1 MVPYHIMRLSCRH
14 PTPVRRFARDARC
27 RAADAARH
35 VQPQMPFTA
44 IYNHERVKA
53 AILVAVV
60 DPSVS
65 CLVSGRRGTAKSILC
80 RSVRDLMPF
89 DAGSF
94 CEVPLGVSDDALLGT
109 IDLDASI
116 QKGEPVWDP
125 GILARAHRGALY
137 IDEINLLDE
146 ATLSLI
152 LATLSS
158 SVVRCEREGLSVQA
172 PCECLAMASYNAQE
186 GELRP
191 HVADRFGVI
200 VSTDSDESMF
210 DVPMNRIAAID
221 VAMRWSD
228 SAMRV
233 LEEYESEQVE
243 LREHIEISRRL
254 LPNVQIDES
263 RIRRILGVCIACGVQ
278 GHRAELFAV
287 RIARASAA
295 LRHSIDV
302 DDQDVNVALS
312 LAVLP
317 RATREPTEEILNPPP
332 SAQTQG
338 SRQAERERNDQT
350 DEEEDEVQE
359 EEANAGEM
367 EPQTIEADESKLDV
381 KQLMDTFEKAM
392 LSSFAEK
399 KQSSGTASGKTKRT
413 STMNMQRGRYV
424 KPIFPPGGDI
434 KSGRIAIDATLR
446 AAAPFQLARRKRMQQ
461 QQQANKKKLVYIT
474 QDDIRLKKLSRRSS
488 ALTIFL
494 VDASGSMALNRMSVA
509 KAAVLKLLA
518 ASYTKRD
525 SVSLVEMSG
534 DAAVVLLPPTRS
546 TLLVSR
552 RLAVMPCGGGTPLA
566 HGLKT
571 ASLVALNALKVRG
584 GKSAG
589 QIRLV
594 VLTDGR
600 PTRSLEWSENPSS
613 RVDSNAPTRQQLQEE
628 CLATAALV
636 RKRAR
641 FLRAL
646 VVDTDSAFVSDKF
659 CLPLANRMHAAYYA
673 LPRLEE
679 SSFADFIS
687 TESYL

>member
-1 MVPYHIMRLSCRH
+1 MRLSCARRH
-14 PTPVRRFARDARC
+14 HTPVCRSARDVRC
-27 RAADAARH
+27 RAAARH

-53 AILVAVV
+53 AILVAAV

-65 CLVSGRRGTAKSILC
+65 LLVSGRRGTAKSILC

-89 DAGSF
+89 DAGTF

-125 GILARAHRGALY
+125 GILARSHRGVCY
-137 IDEINLLDE
+137 IDEINLLED

-172 PCECLAMASYNAQE
+172 PCECLAMASYNVAE

-191 HVADRFGVI
+191 SVADRFSMI
-200 VSTDSDESMF
+200 VSTDDDEATFSI
-210 DVPMNRIAAID
+210 PLNRIAATD
-221 VAMRWSD
+221 VAMQWSD
-228 SAMRV
+228 SSMRV
-233 LEEYESEQVE
+233 LEEYESEQAE
-243 LREHIEISRRL
+243 LREHIGISRRL
-254 LPNVQIDES
+254 LPNVRIDES
-263 RIRRILGVCIACGVQ
+263 QIRRILSVCVACGVQ

-287 RIARASAA
+287 QIARASAA
-295 LRHSIDV
+295 LQHSIDV

-317 RATREPTEEILNPPP
+317 RATREPTEDILNPPP

-338 SRQAERERNDQT
+338 TRQAERERNDQN
-350 DEEEDEVQE
+350 DEEKDEMQE

-367 EPQTIEADESKLDV
+367 EPQTIEADESKLNV
-381 KQLMDTFEKAM
+381 KQMMDVYEKAM

-399 KQSSGTASGKTKRT
+399 KQSSGAASGKTKRT
-413 STMNMQRGRYV
+413 STMSMQRGRYV
-424 KPIFPPGGDI
+424 KPIFPPGGNI

-446 AAAPFQLARRKRMQQ
+446 AAAPFQLARRRRMQ

-509 KAAVLKLLA
+509 KAAILRLLQI
-518 ASYTKRD
+518 SYTKRD

-571 ASLVALNALKVRG
+571 ASRVALNAHKVRG

-613 RVDSNAPTRQQLQEE
+613 RVDSNAPTRQELQEE
-628 CLATAALV
+628 ILTLV
-636 RKRAR
+636 LRLDDFLH
-641 FLRAL
+641 FLRCRL
-646 VVDTDSAFVSDKF
+646 VIDTDSAFVSDKF
-659 CLPLANRMHAAYYA
+659 CLSLANRMHAAYYA

-687 TESYL
+687 TASYL

>member
-1 MVPYHIMRLSCRH
+1 MRLSCARRH
-14 PTPVRRFARDARC
+14 HTPVCRFARDVRC
-27 RAADAARH
+27 RAAARH

-53 AILVAVV
+53 AILVAAV

-65 CLVSGRRGTAKSILC
+65 LLVSGRRGTAKSILC

-89 DAGSF
+89 DAGTF

-116 QKGEPVWDP
+116 QTGEPVWDP
-125 GILARAHRGALY
+125 GILARSHRGVCY
-137 IDEINLLDE
+137 IDEINLLED

-172 PCECLAMASYNAQE
+172 PCECLAMASYNVAE

-191 HVADRFGVI
+191 SVADRFSMI
-200 VSTDSDESMF
+200 VSTDDDEATFSI
-210 DVPMNRIAAID
+210 PLNRIAATD
-221 VAMRWSD
+221 VAMQWSD
-228 SAMRV
+228 SSMRV
-233 LEEYESEQVE
+233 LEEYESEQAE
-243 LREHIEISRRL
+243 LREHIGISRRL
-254 LPNVQIDES
+254 LPNVRIDES
-263 RIRRILGVCIACGVQ
+263 QIRRILSVCVACGVQ

-287 RIARASAA
+287 QIARASAA
-295 LRHSIDV
+295 LQHSIDV

-317 RATREPTEEILNPPP
+317 RATREPTEDILNPPP

-338 SRQAERERNDQT
+338 TRQAERERNDQN
-350 DEEEDEVQE
+350 DEEKDEMQE

-367 EPQTIEADESKLDV
+367 EPQTIEADESKLNV
-381 KQLMDTFEKAM
+381 KQMMDVYEKAM

-399 KQSSGTASGKTKRT
+399 KQSSGAASGKTKRT
-413 STMNMQRGRYV
+413 STMSMQRGRYV
-424 KPIFPPGGDI
+424 KPIFPPGGNI

-446 AAAPFQLARRKRMQQ
+446 AAAPFQLARRKRMQ

-509 KAAVLKLLA
+509 KAAILRLLQI
-518 ASYTKRD
+518 SYTKRD

-571 ASLVALNALKVRG
+571 ASRVALNAHKVRG

-613 RVDSNAPTRQQLQEE
+613 RVDSNAPTRQELQEE
-628 CLATAALV
+628 ILTLV
-636 RKRAR
+636 LRLDDFLH
-641 FLRAL
+641 FLRCRL
-646 VVDTDSAFVSDKF
+646 VIDTDSAFVSDKF
-659 CLPLANRMHAAYYA
+659 CLSLANRMHAAYYA

-687 TESYL
+687 TASYL

>member
-1 MVPYHIMRLSCRH
+1 
-14 PTPVRRFARDARC
+14 
-27 RAADAARH
+27 
-35 VQPQMPFTA
+35 MPFTA

-53 AILVAVV
+53 AILVAAV

-65 CLVSGRRGTAKSILC
+65 LLVSGRRGTAKSILC

-89 DAGSF
+89 DAGTF

-125 GILARAHRGALY
+125 GILARSHRGVCY
-137 IDEINLLDE
+137 IDEINLLED

-172 PCECLAMASYNAQE
+172 PCECLAMASYNVAE

-191 HVADRFGVI
+191 SVADRFSMI
-200 VSTDSDESMF
+200 VSTDDDEATFSI
-210 DVPMNRIAAID
+210 PLNRIAATD
-221 VAMRWSD
+221 VAMQWSD
-228 SAMRV
+228 SSMRV
-233 LEEYESEQVE
+233 LEEYESEQAE
-243 LREHIEISRRL
+243 LREHIGISRRL
-254 LPNVQIDES
+254 LPNVRIDES
-263 RIRRILGVCIACGVQ
+263 QIRRILSMCVACGVQ

-287 RIARASAA
+287 QIARASAA
-295 LRHSIDV
+295 LQHSIDV

-317 RATREPTEEILNPPP
+317 RATREPTEDILNPPP

-338 SRQAERERNDQT
+338 TRQAERERNDQN
-350 DEEEDEVQE
+350 DEEKDEMQE

-367 EPQTIEADESKLDV
+367 EPQTIEADESKLNV
-381 KQLMDTFEKAM
+381 KQMMDVYEKAM

-399 KQSSGTASGKTKRT
+399 KQSSGAASGKTKRT
-413 STMNMQRGRYV
+413 STMSMQRGRYV
-424 KPIFPPGGDI
+424 KPIFPPGGNI

-446 AAAPFQLARRKRMQQ
+446 AAAPFQLARRKRMQ

-509 KAAVLKLLA
+509 KAAILRLLQI
-518 ASYTKRD
+518 SYTKRD

-571 ASLVALNALKVRG
+571 ASRVALNAHKVRG

-613 RVDSNAPTRQQLQEE
+613 RVDSNAPTRQELQEE
-628 CLATAALV
+628 ILTLV
-636 RKRAR
+636 LRLDDFLH
-641 FLRAL
+641 FLRCRL
-646 VVDTDSAFVSDKF
+646 VIDTDSAFVSDKF
-659 CLPLANRMHAAYYA
+659 CLSLANRMHAAYYA

-687 TESYL
+687 TASYL

>member
-1 MVPYHIMRLSCRH
+1 
-14 PTPVRRFARDARC
+14 
-27 RAADAARH
+27 
-35 VQPQMPFTA
+35 
-44 IYNHERVKA
+44 
-53 AILVAVV
+53 
-60 DPSVS
+60 
-65 CLVSGRRGTAKSILC
+65 
-80 RSVRDLMPF
+80 MPF
-89 DAGSF
+89 DAGTF

-125 GILARAHRGALY
+125 GILARSHRGVCY
-137 IDEINLLDE
+137 IDEINLLED

-172 PCECLAMASYNAQE
+172 PCECLAMASYNVAE

-191 HVADRFGVI
+191 SVADRFSMI
-200 VSTDSDESMF
+200 VSTDDDEATFSI
-210 DVPMNRIAAID
+210 PLNRIAATD
-221 VAMRWSD
+221 VAMQWSD
-228 SAMRV
+228 SSMRV
-233 LEEYESEQVE
+233 LEEYESEQAE
-243 LREHIEISRRL
+243 LREHIGISRRL
-254 LPNVQIDES
+254 LPNVRIDES
-263 RIRRILGVCIACGVQ
+263 QIRRILSVCVACGVQ

-287 RIARASAA
+287 QIARASAA
-295 LRHSIDV
+295 LQHSIDV

-317 RATREPTEEILNPPP
+317 RATREPTEDILNPPP

-338 SRQAERERNDQT
+338 TRQAERERNDQN
-350 DEEEDEVQE
+350 DEEKDEMQE

-367 EPQTIEADESKLDV
+367 EPQTIEADESKLNV
-381 KQLMDTFEKAM
+381 KQMMDVYEKAM

-399 KQSSGTASGKTKRT
+399 KQSSGAASGKTKRT
-413 STMNMQRGRYV
+413 STMSMQRGRYV
-424 KPIFPPGGDI
+424 KPIFPPSGNI

-446 AAAPFQLARRKRMQQ
+446 AAAPFQLARRKRMQ

-509 KAAVLKLLA
+509 KAAILRLLQI
-518 ASYTKRD
+518 SYTKRD

-571 ASLVALNALKVRG
+571 ASRVALNAHKVRG

-613 RVDSNAPTRQQLQEE
+613 RVDSNAPTRQELQEE
-628 CLATAALV
+628 ILTLV
-636 RKRAR
+636 LRLDDFLH
-641 FLRAL
+641 FLRCRL
-646 VVDTDSAFVSDKF
+646 VIDTDSAFVSDKF
-659 CLPLANRMHAAYYA
+659 CLSLANRMHAAYYA

-687 TESYL
+687 TASYL

>member
-1 MVPYHIMRLSCRH
+1 
-14 PTPVRRFARDARC
+14 
-27 RAADAARH
+27 
-35 VQPQMPFTA
+35 
-44 IYNHERVKA
+44 
-53 AILVAVV
+53 
-60 DPSVS
+60 
-65 CLVSGRRGTAKSILC
+65 
-80 RSVRDLMPF
+80 MPF
-89 DAGSF
+89 DAGTF

-125 GILARAHRGALY
+125 GILARSHRGVCY
-137 IDEINLLDE
+137 IDEINLLED

-172 PCECLAMASYNAQE
+172 PCECLAMASYNVAE

-191 HVADRFGVI
+191 SVADRFSMI
-200 VSTDSDESMF
+200 VSTDDDEATFSI
-210 DVPMNRIAAID
+210 PLNRIAATD
-221 VAMRWSD
+221 VAMQWSD
-228 SAMRV
+228 SSMRV
-233 LEEYESEQVE
+233 LEEYESEQAE
-243 LREHIEISRRL
+243 LREHIGISRRL
-254 LPNVQIDES
+254 LPNVRIDES
-263 RIRRILGVCIACGVQ
+263 QIRRILSVCVACGVQ

-287 RIARASAA
+287 QIARASAA
-295 LRHSIDV
+295 LQHSIDV

-317 RATREPTEEILNPPP
+317 RATREPTEDILNPPP

-338 SRQAERERNDQT
+338 TRQAERERNDQN
-350 DEEEDEVQE
+350 DEEKDEMQE

-367 EPQTIEADESKLDV
+367 EPQTIEADESKLNV
-381 KQLMDTFEKAM
+381 KQMMDVYEKAM

-399 KQSSGTASGKTKRT
+399 KQSSGAASGKTKRT
-413 STMNMQRGRYV
+413 STMSMQRGRYV
-424 KPIFPPGGDI
+424 KPIFPPGGNI

-446 AAAPFQLARRKRMQQ
+446 AAAPFQLARRKRMQ

-509 KAAVLKLLA
+509 KAAILRLLQI
-518 ASYTKRD
+518 SYTKRD

-571 ASLVALNALKVRG
+571 ASRVALNAHKVRG

-613 RVDSNAPTRQQLQEE
+613 RVDSNAPTRQELQEE
-628 CLATAALV
+628 ILTLV
-636 RKRAR
+636 LRLDDFLH
-641 FLRAL
+641 FLRCRL
-646 VVDTDSAFVSDKF
+646 VIDTDSAFVSDKF
-659 CLPLANRMHAAYYA
+659 CLSLANRMHAAYYA

-687 TESYL
+687 TASYL

>member
-1 MVPYHIMRLSCRH
+1 
-14 PTPVRRFARDARC
+14 
-27 RAADAARH
+27 
-35 VQPQMPFTA
+35 MPFTA

-53 AILVAVV
+53 AILVTAV

-65 CLVSGRRGTAKSILC
+65 LLVSGRRGTAKSILC

-89 DAGSF
+89 DAGTF

-125 GILARAHRGALY
+125 GILARSHRGVCY
-137 IDEINLLDE
+137 IDEINLLED

-172 PCECLAMASYNAQE
+172 PCECLAMASYNVAE

-191 HVADRFGVI
+191 SVADRFSMI
-200 VSTDSDESMF
+200 VSTDDDEATFSI
-210 DVPMNRIAAID
+210 PLNRIAATD
-221 VAMRWSD
+221 VAMQWSD
-228 SAMRV
+228 SSMRV
-233 LEEYESEQVE
+233 LEEYESEQAE
-243 LREHIEISRRL
+243 LREHIGISRRL
-254 LPNVQIDES
+254 LPNVRIDES
-263 RIRRILGVCIACGVQ
+263 QIRRILSVCVACGVQ

-287 RIARASAA
+287 QIARASAA
-295 LRHSIDV
+295 LQHSIDV

-317 RATREPTEEILNPPP
+317 RATREPTEDILNPPP

-338 SRQAERERNDQT
+338 TRQAERERNDQN
-350 DEEEDEVQE
+350 DEEKDEMQE

-367 EPQTIEADESKLDV
+367 EPQTIEADESKLNV
-381 KQLMDTFEKAM
+381 KQMMDVYEKAM

-399 KQSSGTASGKTKRT
+399 KQSSGAASGKTKRT
-413 STMNMQRGRYV
+413 STMSMQRGRYV
-424 KPIFPPGGDI
+424 KPIFPPGGNI

-446 AAAPFQLARRKRMQQ
+446 AAAPFQLARRKRMQ

-509 KAAVLKLLA
+509 KAAILRLLQI
-518 ASYTKRD
+518 SYTKRD

-571 ASLVALNALKVRG
+571 ASRVALNAHKVRG

-613 RVDSNAPTRQQLQEE
+613 RVDSNAPTRQELQEE
-628 CLATAALV
+628 ILTLV
-636 RKRAR
+636 LRLDDFLH
-641 FLRAL
+641 FLRCRL
-646 VVDTDSAFVSDKF
+646 VIDTDSAFVSDKF
-659 CLPLANRMHAAYYA
+659 CLSLANRMHAAYYA

-687 TESYL
+687 TASYL

>member
-1 MVPYHIMRLSCRH
+1 
-14 PTPVRRFARDARC
+14 
-27 RAADAARH
+27 
-35 VQPQMPFTA
+35 
-44 IYNHERVKA
+44 
-53 AILVAVV
+53 
-60 DPSVS
+60 
-65 CLVSGRRGTAKSILC
+65 
-80 RSVRDLMPF
+80 MPF
-89 DAGSF
+89 DAGTF

-125 GILARAHRGALY
+125 GILARSHRGVCY
-137 IDEINLLDE
+137 IDEINLLED

-152 LATLSS
+152 LAALSS

-172 PCECLAMASYNAQE
+172 PCECLAMASYNVAE

-191 HVADRFGVI
+191 SVADRFSMI
-200 VSTDSDESMF
+200 VSTDDDEATFSI
-210 DVPMNRIAAID
+210 PLNRIAATD
-221 VAMRWSD
+221 VAMQWSD
-228 SAMRV
+228 SSMRV
-233 LEEYESEQVE
+233 LEEYESEQAE
-243 LREHIEISRRL
+243 LREHIGISRRL
-254 LPNVQIDES
+254 LPNVRIDES
-263 RIRRILGVCIACGVQ
+263 QIRRILSVCVACGVQ

-287 RIARASAA
+287 QIARASAA
-295 LRHSIDV
+295 LQHSIDV

-317 RATREPTEEILNPPP
+317 RATREPTEDILNPPP

-338 SRQAERERNDQT
+338 TRQAERERNDQN
-350 DEEEDEVQE
+350 DEEKDEMQE

-367 EPQTIEADESKLDV
+367 EPQTIEADESKLNV
-381 KQLMDTFEKAM
+381 KQMMDVYEKAM

-399 KQSSGTASGKTKRT
+399 KQSSGAASGKTKRT
-413 STMNMQRGRYV
+413 STMSMQRGRYV
-424 KPIFPPGGDI
+424 KPIFPPGGNI

-446 AAAPFQLARRKRMQQ
+446 AAAPFQLARRKRMQ

-509 KAAVLKLLA
+509 KAAILRLLQI
-518 ASYTKRD
+518 SYTKRD

-571 ASLVALNALKVRG
+571 ASRVALNAHKVRG

-613 RVDSNAPTRQQLQEE
+613 RVDSNAPTRQELQEE
-628 CLATAALV
+628 ILTLV
-636 RKRAR
+636 LRLDDFLH
-641 FLRAL
+641 FLRCRL
-646 VVDTDSAFVSDKF
+646 VIDTDSAFVSDKF
-659 CLPLANRMHAAYYA
+659 CLSLANRMHAAYYA

-687 TESYL
+687 TASYL

>member
-1 MVPYHIMRLSCRH
+1 
-14 PTPVRRFARDARC
+14 
-27 RAADAARH
+27 
-35 VQPQMPFTA
+35 
-44 IYNHERVKA
+44 
-53 AILVAVV
+53 
-60 DPSVS
+60 
-65 CLVSGRRGTAKSILC
+65 
-80 RSVRDLMPF
+80 MPF
-89 DAGSF
+89 DAGTF

-116 QKGEPVWDP
+116 QTGEPVWDP
-125 GILARAHRGALY
+125 GILARSHRGVCY
-137 IDEINLLDE
+137 IDEINLLED

-172 PCECLAMASYNAQE
+172 PCECLAMASYNVAE

-191 HVADRFGVI
+191 SVADRFSMI
-200 VSTDSDESMF
+200 VSTDDDEATFSI
-210 DVPMNRIAAID
+210 PLNRIAATD
-221 VAMRWSD
+221 VAMQWSD
-228 SAMRV
+228 SSMRV
-233 LEEYESEQVE
+233 LEEYESEQAE
-243 LREHIEISRRL
+243 LREHIGISRRL
-254 LPNVQIDES
+254 LPNVRIDES
-263 RIRRILGVCIACGVQ
+263 QIRRILSVCVACGVQ

-287 RIARASAA
+287 QIARASAA
-295 LRHSIDV
+295 LQHSIDV

-317 RATREPTEEILNPPP
+317 RATREPTEDILNPPP

-338 SRQAERERNDQT
+338 TRQAERERNDQN
-350 DEEEDEVQE
+350 DEEKDEMQE

-367 EPQTIEADESKLDV
+367 EPQTIEADESKLNV
-381 KQLMDTFEKAM
+381 KQMMDVYEKAM

-399 KQSSGTASGKTKRT
+399 KQSSGAASGKTKRT
-413 STMNMQRGRYV
+413 STMSMQRGRYV
-424 KPIFPPGGDI
+424 KPIFPPGGNI

-446 AAAPFQLARRKRMQQ
+446 AAAPFQLARRKRMQ

-509 KAAVLKLLA
+509 KAAILRLLQI
-518 ASYTKRD
+518 SYTKRD

-571 ASLVALNALKVRG
+571 ASRVALNAHKVRG

-613 RVDSNAPTRQQLQEE
+613 RVDSNAPTRQELQEE
-628 CLATAALV
+628 ILTLV
-636 RKRAR
+636 LRLDDFLH
-641 FLRAL
+641 FLRCRL
-646 VVDTDSAFVSDKF
+646 VIDTDSAFVSDKF
-659 CLPLANRMHAAYYA
+659 CLSLANRMHAAYYA

-687 TESYL
+687 TASYL

>member
-1 MVPYHIMRLSCRH
+1 
-14 PTPVRRFARDARC
+14 
-27 RAADAARH
+27 
-35 VQPQMPFTA
+35 MPFTA

-53 AILVAVV
+53 AILVTAV

-65 CLVSGRRGTAKSILC
+65 LLVSGRRGTAKSILC

-89 DAGSF
+89 DAGTF

-116 QKGEPVWDP
+116 QTGEPVWDP
-125 GILARAHRGALY
+125 GILARSHRGVCY
-137 IDEINLLDE
+137 IDEINLLED

-172 PCECLAMASYNAQE
+172 PCECLAMASYNVAE

-191 HVADRFGVI
+191 SMADRFSMI
-200 VSTDSDESMF
+200 VSTDDDEATFSI
-210 DVPMNRIAAID
+210 PLNRIAATD
-221 VAMRWSD
+221 VAMQWSD
-228 SAMRV
+228 SSMRV
-233 LEEYESEQVE
+233 LEEYESEQAE
-243 LREHIEISRRL
+243 LREHIGISRRL
-254 LPNVQIDES
+254 LPNVRIDES
-263 RIRRILGVCIACGVQ
+263 QIRRILSVCVACGVQ

-287 RIARASAA
+287 QIARASAA
-295 LRHSIDV
+295 LQHSIDV

-317 RATREPTEEILNPPP
+317 RATREPTEDILNPPP

-338 SRQAERERNDQT
+338 TRQAERERNDQN
-350 DEEEDEVQE
+350 DEEKDEMQE

-367 EPQTIEADESKLDV
+367 EPQTIEADESKLNV
-381 KQLMDTFEKAM
+381 KQMMDVYEKAM

-399 KQSSGTASGKTKRT
+399 KQSSGAASGKTKRT
-413 STMNMQRGRYV
+413 STMSMQRGRYV
-424 KPIFPPGGDI
+424 KPIFPPGGNI

-446 AAAPFQLARRKRMQQ
+446 AAAPFQLARRKRMQ

-509 KAAVLKLLA
+509 KAAILRLLQI
-518 ASYTKRD
+518 SYTKRD

-571 ASLVALNALKVRG
+571 ASRVALNAHKVRG

-613 RVDSNAPTRQQLQEE
+613 RVDSNAPTRQELQEE
-628 CLATAALV
+628 ILTLV
-636 RKRAR
+636 LRLDDFLH
-641 FLRAL
+641 FLRCRL
-646 VVDTDSAFVSDKF
+646 VIDTDSAFVSDKF
-659 CLPLANRMHAAYYA
+659 CLSLANRMHAAYYA

-687 TESYL
+687 TASYL

>member
-1 MVPYHIMRLSCRH
+1 VC
-14 PTPVRRFARDARC
+14 
-27 RAADAARH
+27 
-35 VQPQMPFTA
+35 
-44 IYNHERVKA
+44 
-53 AILVAVV
+53 
-60 DPSVS
+60 
-65 CLVSGRRGTAKSILC
+65 
-80 RSVRDLMPF
+80 
-89 DAGSF
+89 
-94 CEVPLGVSDDALLGT
+94 
-109 IDLDASI
+109 
-116 QKGEPVWDP
+116 
-125 GILARAHRGALY
+125 Y
-137 IDEINLLDE
+137 IDEINLLED

-172 PCECLAMASYNAQE
+172 PCECLAMASYNVAE

-191 HVADRFGVI
+191 SVADRFSMI
-200 VSTDSDESMF
+200 VSTDDDEATFSI
-210 DVPMNRIAAID
+210 PLNRIAATD
-221 VAMRWSD
+221 VAMQWSD
-228 SAMRV
+228 SSMRV
-233 LEEYESEQVE
+233 LEEYESEQAE
-243 LREHIEISRRL
+243 LREHIGISRRL
-254 LPNVQIDES
+254 LPNVRIDES
-263 RIRRILGVCIACGVQ
+263 QIRRILSVCVACGVQ

-287 RIARASAA
+287 QIARASAA
-295 LRHSIDV
+295 LQHSIDV

-317 RATREPTEEILNPPP
+317 RATREPTEDILNPPP

-338 SRQAERERNDQT
+338 TRQAERERNDQN
-350 DEEEDEVQE
+350 DEEKDEMQE

-367 EPQTIEADESKLDV
+367 EPQTIEADESKLNV
-381 KQLMDTFEKAM
+381 KQMMDVYEKAM

-399 KQSSGTASGKTKRT
+399 KQSSGAASGKTKRT
-413 STMNMQRGRYV
+413 STMSMQRGRYV
-424 KPIFPPGGDI
+424 KPIFPPGGNI

-446 AAAPFQLARRKRMQQ
+446 AAAPFQLARRKRMQ

-509 KAAVLKLLA
+509 KAAILRLLQI
-518 ASYTKRD
+518 SYTKRD

-571 ASLVALNALKVRG
+571 ASRVALNAHKVRG

-613 RVDSNAPTRQQLQEE
+613 RVDSNAPTRQELQEE
-628 CLATAALV
+628 ILTLV
-636 RKRAR
+636 LRLDDFLH
-641 FLRAL
+641 FLRCRL
-646 VVDTDSAFVSDKF
+646 VIDTDSAFVSDKF
-659 CLPLANRMHAAYYA
+659 CLSLANRMHAAYYA

-687 TESYL
+687 TASYL

>member
-1 MVPYHIMRLSCRH
+1 
-14 PTPVRRFARDARC
+14 
-27 RAADAARH
+27 
-35 VQPQMPFTA
+35 MPFTA

-53 AILVAVV
+53 AILVAAV

-65 CLVSGRRGTAKSILC
+65 LLVSGRRGTAKSILC

-89 DAGSF
+89 DAGTF

-116 QKGEPVWDP
+116 QTGEPVWDP
-125 GILARAHRGALY
+125 GILARSHRGVCY
-137 IDEINLLDE
+137 IDEINLLED

-172 PCECLAMASYNAQE
+172 PCECLAMASYNVAE

-191 HVADRFGVI
+191 SVADRFSMI
-200 VSTDSDESMF
+200 VSTDDDEATFSI
-210 DVPMNRIAAID
+210 PLNRIAATD
-221 VAMRWSD
+221 VAMQWSD
-228 SAMRV
+228 SSMRV
-233 LEEYESEQVE
+233 LEEYESEQAE
-243 LREHIEISRRL
+243 LREHIGISRRL
-254 LPNVQIDES
+254 LPNVRIDES
-263 RIRRILGVCIACGVQ
+263 QIRRILSVCVACGVQ

-287 RIARASAA
+287 QIARASAA
-295 LRHSIDV
+295 LQHSIDV

-317 RATREPTEEILNPPP
+317 RATREPTEDILNPPP

-338 SRQAERERNDQT
+338 TRQAERERNDQN
-350 DEEEDEVQE
+350 DEEKDEMQE

-367 EPQTIEADESKLDV
+367 EPQTIEADESKLNV
-381 KQLMDTFEKAM
+381 KQMMDVYEKAM

-399 KQSSGTASGKTKRT
+399 KQSSGAASGKTKRT
-413 STMNMQRGRYV
+413 STMSMQRGRYV
-424 KPIFPPGGDI
+424 KPIFPPGGNI

-446 AAAPFQLARRKRMQQ
+446 AAAPFQLARRKRMQ

-509 KAAVLKLLA
+509 KAAILRLLQI
-518 ASYTKRD
+518 SYTKRD

-571 ASLVALNALKVRG
+571 ASRVALNAHKVRG

-613 RVDSNAPTRQQLQEE
+613 RVDSNAPTRQELQEE
-628 CLATAALV
+628 ILTLV
-636 RKRAR
+636 LRLDDFLH
-641 FLRAL
+641 FLRCRL
-646 VVDTDSAFVSDKF
+646 VIDTDSAFVSDKF
-659 CLPLANRMHAAYYA
+659 CLSLANRMHAAYYA

-687 TESYL
+687 TASYL

>member
-1 MVPYHIMRLSCRH
+1 
-14 PTPVRRFARDARC
+14 
-27 RAADAARH
+27 
-35 VQPQMPFTA
+35 MPFTA

-53 AILVAVV
+53 AILVAAV

-65 CLVSGRRGTAKSILC
+65 LLVSGRRGTAKSILC

-89 DAGSF
+89 DAGTF

-125 GILARAHRGALY
+125 GILARSHRGVCY
-137 IDEINLLDE
+137 IDEINLLED

-172 PCECLAMASYNAQE
+172 PCECLAMASYNVAE

-191 HVADRFGVI
+191 SVADRFSMI
-200 VSTDSDESMF
+200 VSTDDDEATFSI
-210 DVPMNRIAAID
+210 PLNRIAATD
-221 VAMRWSD
+221 VAMQWSD
-228 SAMRV
+228 SSMRV
-233 LEEYESEQVE
+233 LEEYESEQAE
-243 LREHIEISRRL
+243 LREHIGISRRL
-254 LPNVQIDES
+254 LPNVRIDES
-263 RIRRILGVCIACGVQ
+263 QIRRILSVCVACGVQ

-287 RIARASAA
+287 QIARASAA
-295 LRHSIDV
+295 LQHSIDV

-317 RATREPTEEILNPPP
+317 RATREPTEDILNPPP

-338 SRQAERERNDQT
+338 TRQAERERNDQN
-350 DEEEDEVQE
+350 DEEKDEMQE

-367 EPQTIEADESKLDV
+367 EPQTIEADESKLNV
-381 KQLMDTFEKAM
+381 KQMMDVYEKAM

-399 KQSSGTASGKTKRT
+399 KQSSGAASGKTKRT
-413 STMNMQRGRYV
+413 STMSMQRGRYV
-424 KPIFPPGGDI
+424 KPIFPPGGNI

-461 QQQANKKKLVYIT
+461 QQANKRKLVYIT

-509 KAAVLKLLA
+509 KAAILRLLQI
-518 ASYTKRD
+518 SYTKRD

-571 ASLVALNALKVRG
+571 ASRVALNAHKVRG

-613 RVDSNAPTRQQLQEE
+613 RVDSNAPTRQELQEE
-628 CLATAALV
+628 ILTLV
-636 RKRAR
+636 LRLDDFLH
-641 FLRAL
+641 FLRCRL
-646 VVDTDSAFVSDKF
+646 VIDTDSAFVSDKF
-659 CLPLANRMHAAYYA
+659 CLSLANRMHAAYYA

-687 TESYL
+687 TASYL

>member
-1 MVPYHIMRLSCRH
+1 MRLSRARRH
-14 PTPVRRFARDARC
+14 HTPVCRSARDVRC
-27 RAADAARH
+27 RAAARH

-53 AILVAVV
+53 AILVAAV

-65 CLVSGRRGTAKSILC
+65 LLVSGRRGTAKSILC

-89 DAGSF
+89 DAGTF

-125 GILARAHRGALY
+125 GILARSHRGVCY
-137 IDEINLLDE
+137 IDEINLLED

-172 PCECLAMASYNAQE
+172 PCECLAMASYNVAE

-191 HVADRFGVI
+191 SVADRFSMI
-200 VSTDSDESMF
+200 VSTDDDEATFSI
-210 DVPMNRIAAID
+210 PLNRIAATD
-221 VAMRWSD
+221 VAMQWSD
-228 SAMRV
+228 SSMRV
-233 LEEYESEQVE
+233 LEEYESEQAE
-243 LREHIEISRRL
+243 LREHIGISRRL
-254 LPNVQIDES
+254 LPNVRIDES
-263 RIRRILGVCIACGVQ
+263 QIRRILSVCVACGVQ

-287 RIARASAA
+287 QIARASAA
-295 LRHSIDV
+295 LQHSIDV

-317 RATREPTEEILNPPP
+317 RATREPTEDILNPPP

-338 SRQAERERNDQT
+338 TRQAERERNDQN
-350 DEEEDEVQE
+350 DEEKDEMQE

-367 EPQTIEADESKLDV
+367 EPQTIEADESKLNV
-381 KQLMDTFEKAM
+381 KQMMDVYEKAM

-399 KQSSGTASGKTKRT
+399 KQSSGAASGKTKRT
-413 STMNMQRGRYV
+413 STMSMQRGRYV
-424 KPIFPPGGDI
+424 KPIFPPGGNI

-446 AAAPFQLARRKRMQQ
+446 AAAPFQLARRKRMQ

-509 KAAVLKLLA
+509 KAAILRLLQI
-518 ASYTKRD
+518 SYTKRD

-571 ASLVALNALKVRG
+571 ASRVALNAHKVRG

-613 RVDSNAPTRQQLQEE
+613 RVDSNAPTRQELQEE
-628 CLATAALV
+628 ILTLV
-636 RKRAR
+636 LRLDDFLH
-641 FLRAL
+641 FLRCRL
-646 VVDTDSAFVSDKF
+646 VIDTDSAFVSDKF
-659 CLPLANRMHAAYYA
+659 CLSLANRMHAAYYA

-687 TESYL
+687 TASYL

>member
-1 MVPYHIMRLSCRH
+1 
-14 PTPVRRFARDARC
+14 
-27 RAADAARH
+27 
-35 VQPQMPFTA
+35 MPFTA

-53 AILVAVV
+53 AILVTAV

-65 CLVSGRRGTAKSILC
+65 LLVSGRRGTAKSILC

-89 DAGSF
+89 DAGTF

-116 QKGEPVWDP
+116 QTGEPVWDP
-125 GILARAHRGALY
+125 GILARSHRGVCY
-137 IDEINLLDE
+137 IDEINLLED

-172 PCECLAMASYNAQE
+172 PCECLAMASYNVAE

-191 HVADRFGVI
+191 SVADRFSMI
-200 VSTDSDESMF
+200 VSTDDDEATFSI
-210 DVPMNRIAAID
+210 PLNRIAATD
-221 VAMRWSD
+221 VAMQWSD
-228 SAMRV
+228 SSMRV
-233 LEEYESEQVE
+233 LEEYESEQAE
-243 LREHIEISRRL
+243 LREHIGISRRL
-254 LPNVQIDES
+254 LPNVRIDES
-263 RIRRILGVCIACGVQ
+263 QIRRILSVCVACGVQ

-287 RIARASAA
+287 QIARASAA
-295 LRHSIDV
+295 LQHSIDV

-317 RATREPTEEILNPPP
+317 RATREPTEDILNPPP

-338 SRQAERERNDQT
+338 TRQAERERNDQN
-350 DEEEDEVQE
+350 DEEKDEMQE

-367 EPQTIEADESKLDV
+367 EPQTIEADESKLNV
-381 KQLMDTFEKAM
+381 KQMMDVYEKAM

-399 KQSSGTASGKTKRT
+399 KQSSGAASGKTKRT
-413 STMNMQRGRYV
+413 STMSMQRGRYV
-424 KPIFPPGGDI
+424 KPIFPPGGNI

-446 AAAPFQLARRKRMQQ
+446 AAAPFQLARRKRMQ

-509 KAAVLKLLA
+509 KAAILRLLQI
-518 ASYTKRD
+518 SYTKRD

-571 ASLVALNALKVRG
+571 ASRVALNAHKVRG

-613 RVDSNAPTRQQLQEE
+613 RVDSNAPTRQELQEE
-628 CLATAALV
+628 ILTLV
-636 RKRAR
+636 LRLDDFLH
-641 FLRAL
+641 FLRCRL
-646 VVDTDSAFVSDKF
+646 VIDTDSAFVSDKF
-659 CLPLANRMHAAYYA
+659 CLSLANRMHAAYYA

-687 TESYL
+687 TASYL

>member
-1 MVPYHIMRLSCRH
+1 MRLSCARRH
-14 PTPVRRFARDARC
+14 PTPVCRFARDARC
-27 RAADAARH
+27 RATARH
-35 VQPQMPFTA
+35 VQPQIPFTA

-53 AILVAVV
+53 AILVAAV

-116 QKGEPVWDP
+116 QKGEPVWDR

-137 IDEINLLDE
+137 IDEINLLEE

-158 SVVRCEREGLSVQA
+158 SVVRCEREGLSVRA
-172 PCECLAMASYNAQE
+172 PCECLAMASYNVAE

-191 HVADRFGVI
+191 HVADRFGMI
-200 VSTDSDESMF
+200 VSTDDDEAMF
-210 DVPMNRIAAID
+210 DVPMNRIAAVD
-221 VAMRWSD
+221 VAMRWSN

-233 LEEYESEQVE
+233 LDEYESEQAE
-243 LREHIEISRRL
+243 LREHIGISRRL
-254 LPNVQIDES
+254 LPNVRIDES
-263 RIRRILGVCIACGVQ
+263 QIRRILSVCIACGVQ

-332 SAQTQG
+332 PAQTQG
-338 SRQAERERNDQT
+338 IRQDERERNDRT

-359 EEANAGEM
+359 EEANAGEI

-399 KQSSGTASGKTKRT
+399 KQSSGAASGKTKRT

-446 AAAPFQLARRKRMQQ
+446 AAAPFQPARRKRMQQ
-461 QQQANKKKLVYIT
+461 QRMQQQADKKKLVYIT

-509 KAAVLKLLA
+509 KAAVLKLLN

-546 TLLVSR
+546 SLLVSR

-571 ASLVALNALKVRG
+571 ASLVALNASKVRG

-613 RVDSNAPTRQQLQEE
+613 RIDSNAPTRQQLQEE
-628 CLATAALV
+628 CLMTAALV

-641 FLRAL
+641 FLHAL
-646 VVDTDSAFVSDKF
+646 VVDTDSAFVSGKF
-659 CLPLANRMHAAYYA
+659 CLPLANRMHATYYA

-687 TESYL
+687 TASYL

>member
-1 MVPYHIMRLSCRH
+1 MRLSCARRH
-14 PTPVRRFARDARC
+14 HTPVCRSARDVRC
-27 RAADAARH
+27 RAAARH

-53 AILVAVV
+53 AILVTAV

-65 CLVSGRRGTAKSILC
+65 LLVSGRRGTAKSILC

-89 DAGSF
+89 DAGTF

-125 GILARAHRGALY
+125 GILARSHRGVCY
-137 IDEINLLDE
+137 IDEINLLED

-172 PCECLAMASYNAQE
+172 PCECLAMASYNVAE

-191 HVADRFGVI
+191 SVADRFSMI
-200 VSTDSDESMF
+200 VSTDDDEATFSI
-210 DVPMNRIAAID
+210 PLNRIAATD
-221 VAMRWSD
+221 VAMQWSD
-228 SAMRV
+228 SSMRV
-233 LEEYESEQVE
+233 LEEYESEQAE
-243 LREHIEISRRL
+243 LREHIGISRRL
-254 LPNVQIDES
+254 LPNVRIDES
-263 RIRRILGVCIACGVQ
+263 QIRRILSVCVACGVQ

-287 RIARASAA
+287 QIARASAA
-295 LRHSIDV
+295 LQHSIDV

-317 RATREPTEEILNPPP
+317 RATREPTEDILNPPP

-338 SRQAERERNDQT
+338 TRQAERERNDQN
-350 DEEEDEVQE
+350 DEEKDEMQE

-367 EPQTIEADESKLDV
+367 EPQTIEADESKLNV
-381 KQLMDTFEKAM
+381 KQMMDVYEKAM

-399 KQSSGTASGKTKRT
+399 KQSSGAASGKTKRT
-413 STMNMQRGRYV
+413 STMSMQRGRYV
-424 KPIFPPGGDI
+424 KPIFPPGGNI

-446 AAAPFQLARRKRMQQ
+446 AAAPFQLARRKRMQ

-509 KAAVLKLLA
+509 KAAILRLLQI
-518 ASYTKRD
+518 SYTKRD

-571 ASLVALNALKVRG
+571 ASRVALNAHKVRG

-613 RVDSNAPTRQQLQEE
+613 RVDSNAPTRQELQEE
-628 CLATAALV
+628 ILTLV
-636 RKRAR
+636 LRLDDFLH
-641 FLRAL
+641 FLRCRL
-646 VVDTDSAFVSDKF
+646 VIDTDSAFVSDKF
-659 CLPLANRMHAAYYA
+659 CLSLANRMHAAYYA

-687 TESYL
+687 TASYL

>member
-1 MVPYHIMRLSCRH
+1 
-14 PTPVRRFARDARC
+14 
-27 RAADAARH
+27 
-35 VQPQMPFTA
+35 MPFTA

-53 AILVAVV
+53 AILVAAV

-65 CLVSGRRGTAKSILC
+65 LLVSGRRGTAKSILC

-89 DAGSF
+89 DAGTF

-125 GILARAHRGALY
+125 GILARSHRGVCY
-137 IDEINLLDE
+137 IDEINLLED

-172 PCECLAMASYNAQE
+172 PCECLAMASYNVAE

-191 HVADRFGVI
+191 SVADRFSMI
-200 VSTDSDESMF
+200 VSTDDDEATFSI
-210 DVPMNRIAAID
+210 PLNRIAATD
-221 VAMRWSD
+221 VAMQWSD
-228 SAMRV
+228 SSMRV
-233 LEEYESEQVE
+233 LEEYENEQAE
-243 LREHIEISRRL
+243 LREHIGISRRL
-254 LPNVQIDES
+254 LPNVRIDES
-263 RIRRILGVCIACGVQ
+263 QIRRILSVCVACGVQ

-287 RIARASAA
+287 QIARASAA
-295 LRHSIDV
+295 LQHSIDV

-317 RATREPTEEILNPPP
+317 RATREPTEDILNPPP

-338 SRQAERERNDQT
+338 TRQAERERNDQN
-350 DEEEDEVQE
+350 DEEKDEMQE

-367 EPQTIEADESKLDV
+367 EPQTIEADESKLNV
-381 KQLMDTFEKAM
+381 KQMMDVYEKAM

-399 KQSSGTASGKTKRT
+399 KQSSGAASGKTKRT
-413 STMNMQRGRYV
+413 STMSMQRGRYV
-424 KPIFPPGGDI
+424 KPIFPPGGNI

-446 AAAPFQLARRKRMQQ
+446 AAAPFQLARRKRMQ

-509 KAAVLKLLA
+509 KAAILRLLQI
-518 ASYTKRD
+518 SYTKRD

-571 ASLVALNALKVRG
+571 ASRVALNAHKVRG

-613 RVDSNAPTRQQLQEE
+613 RVDSNAPTRQELQEE
-628 CLATAALV
+628 ILTLV
-636 RKRAR
+636 LRLDDFLH
-641 FLRAL
+641 FLRCRL
-646 VVDTDSAFVSDKF
+646 VIDTDSAFVSDKF
-659 CLPLANRMHAAYYA
+659 CLSLANRMHAAYYA

-687 TESYL
+687 TASYL

>member
-1 MVPYHIMRLSCRH
+1 MRLSCARRH
-14 PTPVRRFARDARC
+14 HTPVCRSARDVRC
-27 RAADAARH
+27 RAAARH

-53 AILVAVV
+53 AILVTAV

-65 CLVSGRRGTAKSILC
+65 LLVSGRRGTAKSILC

-89 DAGSF
+89 DAGTF

-125 GILARAHRGALY
+125 GILARSHRGVCY
-137 IDEINLLDE
+137 IDEINLLED

-172 PCECLAMASYNAQE
+172 PCECLAMASYNVAE

-191 HVADRFGVI
+191 SVADRFSMI
-200 VSTDSDESMF
+200 VSTDDDEATFSI
-210 DVPMNRIAAID
+210 PLNRIAATD
-221 VAMRWSD
+221 VAMQWSD
-228 SAMRV
+228 SSMRV
-233 LEEYESEQVE
+233 LEEYESEQAE
-243 LREHIEISRRL
+243 LREHIGISRRL
-254 LPNVQIDES
+254 LPNVRIDES
-263 RIRRILGVCIACGVQ
+263 QIRRILSVCVACGVQ

-287 RIARASAA
+287 QIARASAA
-295 LRHSIDV
+295 LQHSIDV

-317 RATREPTEEILNPPP
+317 RATREPTEDILNPPP

-338 SRQAERERNDQT
+338 TRQAERERNDQN
-350 DEEEDEVQE
+350 DEEKDEMQE

-367 EPQTIEADESKLDV
+367 EPQTIEADESKLNV
-381 KQLMDTFEKAM
+381 KQMMDVYEKAM

-399 KQSSGTASGKTKRT
+399 KQSSGAASGKTKRT
-413 STMNMQRGRYV
+413 STMSMQRGRYV
-424 KPIFPPGGDI
+424 KPIFPPGGNI

-446 AAAPFQLARRKRMQQ
+446 AAAPFQLARRKRMQ

-509 KAAVLKLLA
+509 KAAILRLLQI
-518 ASYTKRD
+518 SYTKRD

-571 ASLVALNALKVRG
+571 ASRVALNAHKVRG

-589 QIRLV
+589 QIRLI

-600 PTRSLEWSENPSS
+600 ATRSLEWSENPSS
-613 RVDSNAPTRQQLQEE
+613 RVDSNAPTRQELQEE
-628 CLATAALV
+628 ILTLV
-636 RKRAR
+636 LRLDDFLH
-641 FLRAL
+641 FLRCRL
-646 VVDTDSAFVSDKF
+646 VIDTDSAFVSDKF
-659 CLPLANRMHAAYYA
+659 CLSLANRMHAAYYA

-687 TESYL
+687 TASYL

>member
-1 MVPYHIMRLSCRH
+1 MRLSCARRH
-14 PTPVRRFARDARC
+14 HTPVCRSARDVRC
-27 RAADAARH
+27 RAAARH

-53 AILVAVV
+53 AILVAAV

-65 CLVSGRRGTAKSILC
+65 LLVSGRRGTAKSILC

-89 DAGSF
+89 DAGTF

-125 GILARAHRGALY
+125 GILARSHRGVCY
-137 IDEINLLDE
+137 IDEINLLED

-172 PCECLAMASYNAQE
+172 PCECLAMASYNVAE

-191 HVADRFGVI
+191 SVADRFSMI
-200 VSTDSDESMF
+200 VSTDDDEATFSI
-210 DVPMNRIAAID
+210 PLNRIAATD
-221 VAMRWSD
+221 VAMQWSD
-228 SAMRV
+228 SSMRV
-233 LEEYESEQVE
+233 LEEYESEQAE
-243 LREHIEISRRL
+243 LREHIGISRRL
-254 LPNVQIDES
+254 LPNVRIDES
-263 RIRRILGVCIACGVQ
+263 QIRRILSVCVACGVQ

-287 RIARASAA
+287 QIARASAA
-295 LRHSIDV
+295 LQHSIDV

-317 RATREPTEEILNPPP
+317 RATREPTEDILNPPP

-338 SRQAERERNDQT
+338 TRQAERERNDQN
-350 DEEEDEVQE
+350 DEEKDEMQE

-367 EPQTIEADESKLDV
+367 EPQTIEADESKLNV
-381 KQLMDTFEKAM
+381 KQMMDVYEKAM

-399 KQSSGTASGKTKRT
+399 KQSSGAASGKTKRT
-413 STMNMQRGRYV
+413 STMSMQRGRYV
-424 KPIFPPGGDI
+424 KPIFPPGGNI

-446 AAAPFQLARRKRMQQ
+446 AAAPFQLARRKRMQ

-509 KAAVLKLLA
+509 KAAILRLLQI
-518 ASYTKRD
+518 SYTKRD

-571 ASLVALNALKVRG
+571 ASRVALNAHKVRG

-613 RVDSNAPTRQQLQEE
+613 RVDSNAPTRQELQEE
-628 CLATAALV
+628 ILTLV
-636 RKRAR
+636 LRLDDFLH
-641 FLRAL
+641 FLRCRL
-646 VVDTDSAFVSDKF
+646 VIDTDSAFVSDKF
-659 CLPLANRMHAAYYA
+659 CLSLANRMHAAYYA

-687 TESYL
+687 TASYL